1 MLEMKKGQEQKKNEN
16 KGKWETRGPGKE
28 NSQYFIK

>member
-1 MLEMKKGQEQKKNEN
+1 MLEMKKGQEEKKNEN

-28 NSQYFIK
+28 NS

>member
-1 MLEMKKGQEQKKNEN
+1 MLEMKKGQEEEKNEN

-28 NSQYFIK
+28 NS

>member
-1 MLEMKKGQEQKKNEN
+1 MLEMKKGQEEKKNEN

-28 NSQYFIK
+28 IVSIL